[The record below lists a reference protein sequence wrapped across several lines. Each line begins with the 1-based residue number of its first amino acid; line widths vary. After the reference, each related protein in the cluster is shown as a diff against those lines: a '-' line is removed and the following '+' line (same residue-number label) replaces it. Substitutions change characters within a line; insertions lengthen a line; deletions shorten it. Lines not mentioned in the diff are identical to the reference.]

1 MNYGPPGH
9 ATGRG
14 APSDSRSV
22 ARHTRKKHFPRHGL
36 AAMPY
41 HAGQRP
47 GARGHNRPHP
57 GRVGVALLHPHPLLC
72 ARLVGPL
79 ARPFCALRVLPRR
92 GPCPCA
98 RPLRR
103 GAPAAASRARS
114 VARLPRAFSALAGPA
129 PRGFP
134 PGSPARGPARGPS
147 PASVPARCRRCPGL
161 ALAALRAPCSV
172 ALASSRARPLGFASA
187 RRVPPAPSAAR
198 LRGRLAPAPGACAA
212 LRAACLGPLAPGA
225 LAARPRLRGLAGGS
239 VAAFPGWG
247 GLSPAPPRPAAP
259 AGGSGG
265 REACSGTCG
274 PPPGCRFSRPS
285 PAAPPGRVGPPVRR
299 FRRG

>member
-1 MNYGPPGH
+1 
-9 ATGRG
+9 
-14 APSDSRSV
+14 
-22 ARHTRKKHFPRHGL
+22 
-36 AAMPY
+36 MPY

-114 VARLPRAFSALAGPA
+114 GVCALASLAGPA

-134 PGSPARGPARGPS
+134 PGSPARGPARGPF

-161 ALAALRAPCSV
+161 ALAALRAPCSL

-212 LRAACLGPLAPGA
+212 LRAACLGLRPPG
-225 LAARPRLRGLAGGS
+225 LCLRARACAGLLCAS
-239 VAAFPGWG
+239 PAAFWVSVGSP
-247 GLSPAPPRPAAP
+247 LRPPAPPPPLGAPGGVRPVRCFAP
-259 AGGSGG
+259 ALG
-265 REACSGTCG
+265 RA
-274 PPPGCRFSRPS
+274 SR
-285 PAAPPGRVGPPVRR
+285 APLAGPPVALAGPRPALSAR
-299 FRRG
+299 LTVRKL

>member
-1 MNYGPPGH
+1 
-9 ATGRG
+9 
-14 APSDSRSV
+14 
-22 ARHTRKKHFPRHGL
+22 
-36 AAMPY
+36 MPY

-47 GARGHNRPHP
+47 GTRPHAGGHP
-57 GRVGVALLHPHPLLC
+57 GRLGAPFVAPRPAIVC
-72 ARLVGPL
+72 APGRAFGPPFLRTPRPAAPGPL
-79 ARPFCALRVLPRR
+79 
-92 GPCPCA
+92 
-98 RPLRR
+98 PLRS
-103 GAPAAASRARS
+103 AASARRARRRFAGPFRRFAAS
-114 VARLPRAFSALAGPA
+114 GAFRALPGPA

-187 RRVPPAPSAAR
+187 RRVPPAPSASR

-225 LAARPRLRGLAGGS
+225 LAARPRLRGLAVRLSGG
-239 VAAFPGWG
+239 VLGVG
-247 GLSPAPPRPAAP
+247 GFSPAPPRPAAP

-265 REACSGTCG
+265 REACSGG
-274 PPPGCRFSRPS
+274 LRAPAGVPLFAALSGGSPGARGAPGAPFSARLT
-285 PAAPPGRVGPPVRR
+285 VRKL
-299 FRRG
+299 